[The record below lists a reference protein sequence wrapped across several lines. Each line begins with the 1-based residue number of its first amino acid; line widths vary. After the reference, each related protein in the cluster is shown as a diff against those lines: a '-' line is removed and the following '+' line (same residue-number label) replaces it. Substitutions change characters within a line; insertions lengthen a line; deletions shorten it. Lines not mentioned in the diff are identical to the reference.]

1 MTEEKVELVG
11 HLKDKKIVIGEEN
24 ITNCYSVIE
33 DLSYNKKFEVNKKV
47 FKEVKEADLIIFSPG
62 SLWTSIMP
70 HLIVPEVCEEI
81 RKSKAKK
88 MYISNLFTQTGETDN
103 FKVSDHVN
111 LIEKYLGCKLDVV
124 LSNNKKIDEKLV
136 KKYQTEEQKDPI
148 ILDKENINANVIE
161 DFIYEIE
168 NGSIRHDSLK
178 TAYLIFSYLMKDSE
192 K

>member
-1 MTEEKVELVG
+1 M
-11 HLKDKKIVIGEEN
+11 DFN
-24 ITNCYSVIE
+24 
-33 DLSYNKKFEVNKKV
+33 
-47 FKEVKEADLIIFSPG
+47 
-62 SLWTSIMP
+62 
-70 HLIVPEVCEEI
+70 
-81 RKSKAKK
+81 
-88 MYISNLFTQTGETDN
+88 
-103 FKVSDHVN
+103 SDHVN